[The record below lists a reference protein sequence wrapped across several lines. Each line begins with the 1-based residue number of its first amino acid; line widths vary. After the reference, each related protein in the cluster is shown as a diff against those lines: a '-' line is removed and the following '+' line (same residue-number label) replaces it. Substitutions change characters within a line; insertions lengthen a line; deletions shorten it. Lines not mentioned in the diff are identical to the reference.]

1 MMFVNGLLGHR
12 SAARRPLTRLTA
24 VVALAGALAL
34 WGFPVPTAHA
44 QPNGGVD
51 RYGGCL
57 AAQKTGD
64 LLILFDES
72 SSLQETDPKA
82 ERVQAAQYLVRTL
95 GRYADRIGAKLDVAI
110 AGFAETYY
118 PEHDWTPLT
127 GATADSVANAISPVG
142 SKNTG
147 IDTDYWLA
155 LDGARQALA
164 TRGAGVGGGD
174 RCQAIAWFSDGMID
188 YTARPLVKPYAG
200 GVSLDSSNG
209 VAETIRRAKDSI
221 CRPGGLA
228 DQLRSRGIVM
238 LGVGLTGGSSPNDF
252 DTMSA
257 ISTGKGTN
265 GTPCGSITDPVPGDF
280 YPVNNIDDMLFAFDA
295 LNPEPGIQN
304 RGPVCPIKVCPEA
317 RHDFVLDRSIKS
329 VSILGSGGMPA
340 IVPYL
345 ISPSGQQIELPN
357 KQSKISTEIGGTPV
371 EYDWPSDSA
380 QTVTIRNTGSPDWAG
395 KWAIVYVDTTGQHPD
410 AVSRVSIH
418 ITTDIFPTLVDAA
431 KVAWHSGEV
440 LNGLTFGLVDGQ
452 GKPVNP
458 NDLAGTATMS
468 ATLRPDGAAPIPLLV
483 SVPKTDIAKPVDAD
497 LTNLNPGRA
506 ILRMSLTITTAP
518 AVDALGAQTAP
529 GTTLSPQDVE
539 LPVQILPKLGLPTP
553 GSRIDF
559 GTVQAAKGAHGTLSI
574 SGPGCA
580 WIAAADAAKVI
591 AAPEDIG
598 TTQITSSANTP
609 GGCLR
614 VPAGQTAQLQV
625 MLRTDHDGHGGLN
638 GTVPVHIS
646 ALDNP
651 NNTQVVDVPFVASL
665 IKPLSTTNFVLVFL
679 AALLLGP
686 GIPLA
691 LLYCAK
697 WYVAKIPGA
706 PLLAERIPVEVD
718 YDVVVRN
725 GTPFAMAD
733 TDLLQMVPGL
743 PPGGA
748 RKLTVRG
755 VRLTATT
762 GRSPFGPGHVTVDAD
777 GMVSVGSEL
786 PGTDR
791 SGLRA
796 VLPLA
801 VHNKW
806 VLLHDPA
813 GPPNAAEVL
822 LLVGGLTDTA
832 ARERIYDDVGRRLPE
847 LLSALRHRAVD
858 AGLVPAGD
866 SRSLSPFGNAAPMT
880 ARPDPFTP
888 TDRRTPGTGQPGPYD
903 PRLFDPFDEGA

>member
-1 MMFVNGLLGHR
+1 MMCVNRLFGHR
-12 SAARRPLTRLTA
+12 GAARKPLARLTA
-24 VVALAGALAL
+24 VVGLAGALML
-34 WGFPVPTAHA
+34 WGFPAPTAQA
-44 QPNGGVD
+44 QPNAGVD
-51 RYGGCL
+51 RYGACL

-72 SSLQETDPKA
+72 SSLQQTDPKA
-82 ERVQAAQYLVRTL
+82 ARVQAAQYLVRTL

-110 AGFAETYY
+110 AGFAENYY
-118 PEHDWTPLT
+118 PEHDWAPLT
-127 GATADSVANAISPVG
+127 GDTADSVADEMSPLAT
-142 SKNTG
+142 KNTG

-164 TRGAGVGGGD
+164 TRGPGVGGGD

-188 YTARPLVKPYAG
+188 FTARPLVKPYADG
-200 GVSLDSSNG
+200 ISLDSPNG

-238 LGVGLTGGSSPNDF
+238 LGVGLTAGSSPNDF

-257 ISTGKGTN
+257 ISTGKGIN
-265 GTPCGSITDPVPGDF
+265 GTPCGAITEPVPGDF
-280 YPVNNIDDMLFAFDA
+280 YSLNNIDYMLFAFDA
-295 LNPEPGIQN
+295 LNPEPGVQQN
-304 RGPVCPIKVCPEA
+304 GPVCPLTVCPQA

-329 VSILGSGGMPA
+329 VSILGSGGMPG

-345 ISPSGQQIELPN
+345 ITPSGQQIDLPN
-357 KQSKISTEIGGTPV
+357 KHSKVSTEIAGTPV

-380 QTVTIRNTGSPDWAG
+380 QTITIRNTGSPDWAG
-395 KWAIVYVDTTGQHPD
+395 QWAIVYVDTTGQHPD

-418 ITTDIFPTLVDAA
+418 ITTDIFPALVDAA
-431 KVAWHSGEV
+431 KVAWHSGQV
-440 LNGLTFGLVDGQ
+440 VKGLTFGMADAQ
-452 GKPVNP
+452 GKPVSP
-458 NDLAGTATMS
+458 ADLAGAATMS
-468 ATLRPDGAAPIPLLV
+468 AALQPDGAAPIPLLV
-483 SVPKTDIAKPVDAD
+483 SVPKNDIGKPVDAD
-497 LTNLNPGRA
+497 LTKLNPGHG

-518 AVDALGAQTAP
+518 AVDPHGALIAP

-539 LPVQILPKLGLPTP
+539 LPVQILPRVGLPTP

-559 GTVQAAKGAHGTLSI
+559 GTVQGAKGAHGTLSVT
-574 SGPGCA
+574 GPGCA
-580 WIAAADAAKVI
+580 WIAASDAAKVI
-591 AAPEDIG
+591 AAPDGIG
-598 TTQITSSANTP
+598 TTQIGSPANSP
-609 GGCLR
+609 GGCLK
-614 VPAGQTAQLQV
+614 VPADQTAQLPV
-625 MLRTDHDGHGGLN
+625 TLRTDHDGHGGLN

-646 ALDNP
+646 APDNP
-651 NNTQVVDVPFVASL
+651 NDAQVVDVPFVASL
-665 IKPLSTTNFVLVFL
+665 TKPLSKTNFVLVFL

-691 LLYCAK
+691 LLYGAK

-718 YDVVVRN
+718 SDVVVRN

-762 GRSPFGPGHVTVDAD
+762 GRSPFGTGYVTVDAD
-777 GMVSVGSEL
+777 GRVSVGSEL
-786 PGTDR
+786 PGTDP

-806 VLLHDPA
+806 VLLHDPG
-813 GPPNAAEVL
+813 GPSNAAEVL
-822 LLVGGLTDTA
+822 LLVAGLTDTA
-832 ARERIYDDVGRRLPE
+832 ARQRIYDDVARRLPE
-847 LLSALRHRAVD
+847 LLSALRQRAVD
-858 AGLVPAGD
+858 AGLVRDSAGGV
-866 SRSLSPFGNAAPMT
+866 SPFGDTSPVAP
-880 ARPDPFTP
+880 RPDPFSAAGRGT
-888 TDRRTPGTGQPGPYD
+888 TDTRPAGRHD
-903 PRLFDPFDEGA
+903 PSPFDPFDEGA

>member
-1 MMFVNGLLGHR
+1 MMCVNRLFGHR
-12 SAARRPLTRLTA
+12 GAAPKPLARLA
-24 VVALAGALAL
+24 GVIALAGTIML
-34 WGFPVPTAHA
+34 WGLPAATAQA
-44 QPNGGVD
+44 QPNTGVG

-57 AAQKTGD
+57 AAQKAGD

-72 SSLQETDPKA
+72 SSLQQTDPKA
-82 ERVQAAQYLVRTL
+82 ARVQAAQYLVRTL

-110 AGFAETYY
+110 AGFAENYY
-118 PEHDWTPLT
+118 PEHDWAPLT
-127 GATADSVANAISPVG
+127 GATADSVADQMSPVAA
-142 SKNTG
+142 KNTG

-164 TRGAGVGGGD
+164 ARGPGVGGGD

-188 YTARPLVKPYAG
+188 FTARPLVKPYAD
-200 GVSLDSSNG
+200 GVSLDSPNG

-221 CRPGGLA
+221 CRQGGLA

-238 LGVGLTGGSSPNDF
+238 LGIGLTAGSSPNDF

-257 ISTGKGTN
+257 ISTGKGIN
-265 GTPCGSITDPVPGDF
+265 GTACGSIIDPVPGDF

-295 LNPEPGIQN
+295 LNPEPGVRQQ
-304 RGPVCPIKVCPEA
+304 GPVCPIQVCPQA
-317 RHDFVLDRSIKS
+317 RHNFVLDRSIQS
-329 VSILGSGGMPA
+329 VNILGSGGMPG

-345 ISPSGQQIELPN
+345 ITPSGQQIDLPN
-357 KQSKISTEIGGTPV
+357 KQSKISTAVGGTPV
-371 EYDWPSDSA
+371 DYEWPSDSA
-380 QTVTIRNTGSPDWAG
+380 QTITIRNTGSPDWAG
-395 KWAIVYVDTTGQHPD
+395 QWAIVYVDTTGQHPD

-431 KVAWHSGEV
+431 KVAWHSGQV

-458 NDLAGTATMS
+458 ADLAGTATMS
-468 ATLRPDGAAPIPLLV
+468 AALQPDGAAPVPLLV

-497 LTNLNPGRA
+497 LTKLNPGHA

-518 AVDALGAQTAP
+518 AVDAHGALIAP
-529 GTTLSPQDVE
+529 GTTLSPQNVE
-539 LPVQILPKLGLPTP
+539 LPVQILPRLGLPTP

-559 GTVQAAKGAHGTLSI
+559 GTVQAAKGAHGTLSMA
-574 SGPGCA
+574 GPGCA
-580 WIAAADAAKVI
+580 WIADPAKVL
-591 AAPEDIG
+591 AAPDGIG
-598 TTQITSSANTP
+598 TTQITSPANTP
-609 GGCLR
+609 GGCLK
-614 VPAGQTAQLQV
+614 VPAGQTVQLPV
-625 MLRTDHDGHGGLN
+625 TLRTDHDGHGGLN

-651 NNTQVVDVPFVASL
+651 NDAQVVDVPFIASL
-665 IKPLSTTNFVLVFL
+665 TKPLSTTNFVLVFL

-691 LLYCAK
+691 LLYSAK
-697 WYVAKIPGA
+697 WYVAKIPAA

-718 YDVVVRN
+718 SDVVLRN

-748 RKLTVRG
+748 RRLTVRG

-762 GRSPFGPGHVTVDAD
+762 GRSPFGTGYVAVDAD

-806 VLLHDPA
+806 VLLHDPG
-813 GPPNAAEVL
+813 GPSKAAEVL
-822 LLVGGLTDTA
+822 LLVAGLTDTA
-832 ARERIYDDVGRRLPE
+832 ARERLYDDVGRRLPD
-847 LLSALRHRAVD
+847 LLSALRQRAVD
-858 AGLVPAGD
+858 AGLVRARDSAGA
-866 SRSLSPFGNAAPMT
+866 SPFSDTSPAAP
-880 ARPDPFTP
+880 RPDPFIP
-888 TDRRTPGTGQPGPYD
+888 ADRGNPGTGQAGRHD
-903 PRLFDPFDEGA
+903 PSPFDPFDEGA

>member
-1 MMFVNGLLGHR
+1 MMFVDRLLRHR
-12 SAARRPLTRLTA
+12 TAARKPLARLTA
-24 VVALAGALAL
+24 VVGMAGALAL
-34 WGFPVPTAHA
+34 WGFPAPTADA
-44 QPNGGVD
+44 QPNTGVG
-51 RYGGCL
+51 RYGACL

-72 SSLQETDPKA
+72 SSLQETDPNA
-82 ERVQAAQYLVRTL
+82 ARVQAAQYLVRTL
-95 GRYADRIGAKLDVAI
+95 GRYADRIGAKLDVAV

-127 GATADSVANAISPVG
+127 GATADSVANSMSPVA

-155 LDGARQALA
+155 LDGARQVLA
-164 TRGAGVGGGD
+164 ARGAGVGGGD

-188 YTARPLVKPYAG
+188 FTARPLVKPYADG
-200 GVSLDSSNG
+200 ISLDAPNG
-209 VAETIRRAKDSI
+209 IDQTIQKAKDAI

-238 LGVGLTGGSSPNDF
+238 LGVGLTTGSSPNDF

-257 ISTGKGTN
+257 ISTGKGIN
-265 GTPCGSITDPVPGDF
+265 GMVCGSITDPIPGDF
-280 YPVNNIDDMLFAFDA
+280 YPVNNLDDMLFAFDA
-295 LNPEPGIQN
+295 LNPEPGIQS

-329 VSILGSGGMPA
+329 VNILGSGSLPG

-345 ISPSGQQIELPN
+345 ISPSGQQLDLPN
-357 KQSKISTEIGGTPV
+357 KQSKISTEIAGTPV

-380 QTVTIRNTGSPDWAG
+380 QIITIRNTGSPDWAG
-395 KWAIVYVDTTGQHPD
+395 KWAVVYVDTTGQHPD
-410 AVSRVSIH
+410 ALSRVSIH

-431 KVAWHSGEV
+431 KVSWHSGAV
-440 LNGLTFGLVDGQ
+440 LKGLTFGLADGQ

-468 ATLRPDGAAPIPLLV
+468 AALEPDGAPPIPLLV

-518 AVDALGAQTAP
+518 AVDANGTQIAP

-559 GTVQAAKGAHGTLSI
+559 GTVQAAKGAHSTLSI
-574 SGPGCA
+574 TGPGCA

-591 AAPEDIG
+591 AAPDGIG

-609 GGCLR
+609 GDCLK

-625 MLRTDHDGHGGLN
+625 VLRTQHDGHGGLN

-651 NNTQVVDVPFVASL
+651 NDTQVVNVPFVASL

-691 LLYCAK
+691 LLYFGK

-706 PLLAERIPVEVD
+706 PLLAERIPVEVES
-718 YDVVVRN
+718 DVVVRN

-748 RKLTVRG
+748 RRLMVRG

-762 GRSPFGPGHVTVDAD
+762 GRSPFGTGHVIVDAD

-786 PGTDR
+786 PGTDS

-813 GPPNAAEVL
+813 GPANAAEVL
-822 LLVGGLTDTA
+822 LLVAGLTDTA
-832 ARERIYDDVGRRLPE
+832 ARERIYDNVGRRLPE
-847 LLSALRHRAVD
+847 MLSALRHRAVD
-858 AGLVPAGD
+858 AGLVRAGD
-866 SRSLSPFGNAAPMT
+866 ARGASPFGNEAPMT

-888 TDRRTPGTGQPGPYD
+888 ADRGTPGPSGRYD
-903 PRLFDPFDEGA
+903 PRPFDPFDEGE

>member
-1 MMFVNGLLGHR
+1 MICVDGLLGHR
-12 SAARRPLTRLTA
+12 GAVRKPLARLAA
-24 VVALAGALAL
+24 VVALGGALAL
-34 WGFPVPTAHA
+34 WGFPAPAVHA
-44 QPNGGVD
+44 QPGTGVG
-51 RYGGCL
+51 RYGACL
-57 AAQKTGD
+57 AAQKAGD

-72 SSLQETDPKA
+72 SSLQQTDPKA
-82 ERVQAAQYLVRTL
+82 ARVQAAQYLVRTL

-110 AGFAETYY
+110 AGFAENYY

-127 GATADSVANAISPVG
+127 GATTDSVAGEMSPVA

-164 TRGAGVGGGD
+164 ARGPGVGGGD

-188 YTARPLVKPYAG
+188 FTARPLVKPYAD
-200 GVSLDSSNG
+200 GVSLDSPNG
-209 VAETIRRAKDSI
+209 VAETIRRAKESI
-221 CRPGGLA
+221 CRAGGLA

-238 LGVGLTGGSSPNDF
+238 LGVGLTVGGSPNDF

-257 ISTGKGTN
+257 ISTGN
-265 GTPCGSITDPVPGDF
+265 GINGMACGNITDPVPGDF

-295 LNPEPGIQN
+295 LNPEPGVQQN
-304 RGPVCPIKVCPEA
+304 GPVCPIQVCPQA

-329 VSILGSGGMPA
+329 VSILGSGGMPG

-345 ISPSGQQIELPN
+345 ITPSGQQIDLPN
-357 KQSKISTEIGGTPV
+357 KQSRISAEIAGTPV

-380 QTVTIRNTGSPDWAG
+380 QTITIRNTGSPDWAG
-395 KWAIVYVDTTGQHPD
+395 RWAIVYVDTTGRHPD

-418 ITTDIFPTLVDAA
+418 ITTDIFPALVDAA
-431 KVAWHSGEV
+431 KVAWRSGQV
-440 LNGLTFGLVDGQ
+440 VKGLTFGLADGQ

-468 ATLRPDGAAPIPLLV
+468 AALQPDGAAPIPLLV

-497 LTNLNPGRA
+497 LTKLSPGHA

-518 AVDALGAQTAP
+518 AVDAQGNQIAA

-539 LPVQILPKLGLPTP
+539 MPVQVLPRLGLPTP
-553 GSRIDF
+553 GSRIEF
-559 GTVQAAKGAHGTLSI
+559 GTVQAAKGAHGTLSMT
-574 SGPGCA
+574 GPGCA
-580 WIAAADAAKVI
+580 WIAGADAAKVT
-591 AAPEDIG
+591 AAPDGIG
-598 TTQITSSANTP
+598 ATQISSPAN
-609 GGCLR
+609 GAGSCLK
-614 VPAGQTAQLQV
+614 VPAGQTAQLPV

-651 NNTQVVDVPFVASL
+651 NDAQVVDVPFVASL

-686 GIPLA
+686 GIPLV
-691 LLYCAK
+691 LLYSAK

-718 YDVVVRN
+718 SDVVLRN

-748 RKLTVRG
+748 RRLAVRG

-762 GRSPFGPGHVTVDAD
+762 GRSPFGTGHVTVDAD

-813 GPPNAAEVL
+813 GPSNAAEVL
-822 LLVGGLTDTA
+822 LLVAGLTDTA
-832 ARERIYDDVGRRLPE
+832 ARERLYDEVARRLPE
-847 LLSALRHRAVD
+847 LLSALRQRAVD
-858 AGLVPAGD
+858 AGLVRAPE
-866 SRSLSPFGNAAPMT
+866 SRSSSPFGDTSPAEP
-880 ARPDPFTP
+880 RPDPFSAAGH
-888 TDRRTPGTGQPGPYD
+888 GTADTRQPGRYD
-903 PRLFDPFDEGA
+903 PSGLDPFDEGA

>member
-1 MMFVNGLLGHR
+1 MMIVNRLLGHR
-12 SAARRPLTRLTA
+12 GVARKPLARLAA
-24 VVALAGALAL
+24 VVALAGAIAL
-34 WGFPVPTAHA
+34 WGFPAPTAHA
-44 QPNGGVD
+44 QPNGGVS
-51 RYGGCL
+51 RYGACL

-72 SSLQETDPKA
+72 SSLQQTDPKA
-82 ERVQAAQYLVRTL
+82 ARVQAAQYLVRTL

-110 AGFAETYY
+110 AGFAENYY
-118 PEHDWTPLT
+118 PEHDWSPLT
-127 GATADSVANAISPVG
+127 GATADSIANEMSPVA

-164 TRGAGVGGGD
+164 ARGPGVGGGQ

-200 GVSLDSSNG
+200 GISLDSPNG
-209 VAETIRRAKDSI
+209 VDETIRRAKDSI

-238 LGVGLTGGSSPNDF
+238 LGIGLTTGSSPNDF

-257 ISTGKGTN
+257 ISTGKGIN

-304 RGPVCPIKVCPEA
+304 KGPVCPIQVCPEA
-317 RHDFVLDRSIKS
+317 RHNFVLDRSIKS
-329 VSILGSGGMPA
+329 VHILGSGGMPG

-345 ISPSGQQIELPN
+345 ITPSGQQIDLPN
-357 KQSKISTEIGGTPV
+357 KQSKISTEIASTPL

-380 QTVTIRNTGSPDWAG
+380 QTITIRNTGSPDWAG
-395 KWAIVYVDTTGQHPD
+395 QWAIVYVDTTGQHPD

-431 KVAWHSGEV
+431 KLAWHSGQV
-440 LNGLTFGLVDGQ
+440 VKGLTFGLADGQ

-458 NDLAGTATMS
+458 DDLAGTATMS
-468 ATLRPDGAAPIPLLV
+468 AALQPDGAAPVPLLV
-483 SVPKTDIAKPVDAD
+483 SVPKADIAKPVDAD
-497 LTNLNPGRA
+497 LTKLNPGHA

-518 AVDALGAQTAP
+518 AVDAHGAQTAP

-539 LPVQILPKLGLPTP
+539 LPVQILPRLGLPTP

-574 SGPGCA
+574 TGPGCA
-580 WIAAADAAKVI
+580 WIADPAKVI
-591 AAPEDIG
+591 AAPDGIG
-598 TTQITSSANTP
+598 TTKITSSANTP

-614 VPAGQTAQLQV
+614 VPAGQTAQLPV
-625 MLRTDHDGHGGLN
+625 TMRTDHDGHGGLN

-651 NNTQVVDVPFVASL
+651 SDTQVVDVPFVASL
-665 IKPLSTTNFVLVFL
+665 TKPLSTTNFVLVFL

-718 YDVVVRN
+718 SDVVLRN

-748 RKLTVRG
+748 RQLTVRG

-762 GRSPFGPGHVTVDAD
+762 GRSPFGTGHVTVDAD

-806 VLLHDPA
+806 VLLHDPG
-813 GPPNAAEVL
+813 GPSNAAEVL
-822 LLVGGLTDTA
+822 LLVAGLTDTA
-832 ARERIYDDVGRRLPE
+832 ARERIYDEVGRRLPE

-858 AGLVPAGD
+858 AGPVRARD
-866 SRSLSPFGNAAPMT
+866 SRGASPFGEAAPT
-880 ARPDPFTP
+880 AARPDPFRP
-888 TDRRTPGTGQPGPYD
+888 ADHGTPGTGQPGRYD
-903 PRLFDPFDEGA
+903 PRPFDPFDEGA